1 MFIQTTGGAKTPEE
15 IYKSL
20 KKYGHL
26 VARVQDYTL
35 NGVRKYFSIKEQF
48 DDPRIVEVLIICEKV
63 IYTQY
68 LPAETSDSI
77 RNRIRAEAGQ
87 KDSTIGSFQFGNF

>member
-1 MFIQTTGGAKTPEE
+1 MFIETTGGAKTPEQ
-15 IYKSL
+15 IYNSL

-26 VARVQDYTL
+26 VGIVRDQTL
-35 NGVRKYFSIKEQF
+35 NGVRKYYSIKEQF
-48 DDPRIVEVLIICEKV
+48 DDARIVEVLIICDKV

-77 RNRIRAEAGQ
+77 QKRIKAEA
-87 KDSTIGSFQFGNF
+87 KDDDIGSVEFGNF